1 MGVTYDIKDLVTRNK
16 SLVMDNF
23 EKFLDEQFPAMARN
37 CSLHGT
43 TVDLIKLALTK
54 RAEKADKV
62 IGALEA
68 VSHLKETRRIDVFRR
83 SRI

>member
-1 MGVTYDIKDLVTRNK
+1 MGVTYDIKDLVTRHK

-23 EKFLDEQFPAMARN
+23 EKFLDEQFPAMVNN
-37 CSLHGT
+37 CSLHDT

-54 RAEKADKV
+54 GAEKVDKV
-62 IGALEA
+62 ILALEA

>member
-1 MGVTYDIKDLVTRNK
+1 MGVTYDIKDLITRNK

-23 EKFLDEQFPAMARN
+23 EKFLDEQFPGMVNN

-54 RAEKADKV
+54 RAGKADKV
-62 IGALEA
+62 IVALEA
-68 VSHLKETRRIDVFRR
+68 VSHLKNTRRVDVLRR